1 MSTYEEQIDKIR
13 EYFQEHKAE
22 RYPFENAMLSE
33 KDEYRKALYFRM
45 LCALI
50 CYTGE
55 PNEMQSLY
63 VRRLIAGVHAEN
75 EFPDYMR
82 MAWALERSDIDEFV
96 SAFRNDDLKYYF
108 CIDGTILLSAVKAPD
123 KHYELL
129 AELIEM
135 LGIDPAELRY
145 LVSAAK
151 AIVLQSTELFD
162 KAKELLPDSIRSLSL
177 YHYVAN
183 FYAGAIVNAPE
194 EMHIYSCD
202 SANVDFAR
210 YSAFRARRVIIENI
224 SSALTTGLLFDG
236 CEEVII
242 RKCKLVGGEHYL
254 TFNRVGKVTI
264 EDCEISDFTAR
275 FAYFDGINQA
285 VLSGNSFR
293 NCGCSG
299 EHDIRGGVF
308 FCNAT
313 DSVIFENNEFQNCY
327 VARSVYKSGWFATG
341 VLLHM
346 NTPVKNI
353 DVQGNRFIGCEC
365 RNNGDCPPAYIT
377 GTYFVKKKTE
387 KDNVCTGPVNR
398 IFVD

>member
-1 MSTYEEQIDKIR
+1 MSIYEEQIDRIR
-13 EYFQEHKAE
+13 EYFEEHKAE

-33 KDEYRKALYFRM
+33 KDEYLKALYFRM

-63 VRRLIAGVHAEN
+63 VRRLIAGAHAEN

-108 CIDGTILLSAVKAPD
+108 CIDGTILLSVVKAPD

-145 LVSAAK
+145 LVSAAR

-162 KAKELLPDSIRSLSL
+162 EAKALLPDSIRSLSL

-183 FYAGAIVNAPE
+183 FYTGEIVNTPE

-202 SANVDFAR
+202 RANVDFAR

-224 SSALTTGLLFDG
+224 SSALTMGLLFDG
-236 CEEVII
+236 CEEVMI
-242 RKCKLVGGEHYL
+242 RKCKLVGDKHCL
-254 TFNRVGKVTI
+254 TFKRVGKVTI
-264 EDCEISDFTAR
+264 EDCETSDFTAR

-293 NCGCSG
+293 NCGCSSK
-299 EHDIRGGVF
+299 DSIKGGVF
-308 FCNAT
+308 YCNET

-327 VARSVYKSGWFATG
+327 VALSAYRLHCVATG
-341 VLLHM
+341 ILLDM
-346 NTPVKNI
+346 NTRGKRI

-365 RNNGDCPPAYIT
+365 RNNGSSSPAAYIT
-377 GTYFVKKKTE
+377 GPAETKTE

-398 IFVD
+398 IFY